1 VSLTESLEQGYSNM
15 IRALAHAL
23 RPTRLRG
30 SLVAVLVL
38 LVGTA
43 CNSTDA
49 TDPTAVG
56 APVTSTD
63 AATATAT
70 TAPTLASITA
80 SGIPYGPTSLWENAT
95 TLSAGAGPFTGSQV
109 SVDPGAVLT
118 AIATARQKNHRI
130 VFAMTGGSSKQ
141 YTTNGKFDINKW
153 KSQMSR
159 FNTATIRNAVAQAV
173 SDGIVVGN
181 AMMDEPETVKW
192 GGNVT
197 KALLDQMAVYAK
209 GIFPTLPQGVNV
221 GPPAYRI
228 WQTTARFTKV
238 DWVRYQYSWW
248 VTSGNVNQWRDIVLD
263 QARKD
268 GVQPAFSLN
277 ILDGGTK
284 DKTGSWDCPGLGKG
298 TYAPNCNMTADQVRS
313 WGRTLAAAGGCAMF
327 MWRYDNAYIT
337 KQANQDAFRDVASA
351 TNAAAKK
358 SCKRP

>member
-1 VSLTESLEQGYSNM
+1 M
-15 IRALAHAL
+15 IRALTHAL
-23 RPTRLRG
+23 RPTRLRTV
-30 SLVAVLVL
+30 LTTCLLAV
-38 LVGTA
+38 VGTA
-43 CNSTDA
+43 CNTDVTDPTTEAVPTATSSTDA
-49 TDPTAVG
+49 VP
-56 APVTSTD
+56 
-63 AATATAT
+63 ATAT
-70 TAPTLASITA
+70 PLASLT
-80 SGIPYGPTSLWENAT
+80 SGIPYGPTSLWANAT
-95 TLSAGAGPFTGSQV
+95 TLGAGATPFTGSQV
-109 SVDPGAVLT
+109 SLDPGAVLT
-118 AIATARQKNHRI
+118 VISTARAKGQRI
-130 VFAMTGGSSKQ
+130 VLAMTGGNANDFK
-141 YTTNGKFDINKW
+141 TNGKFDVNKW
-153 KSQMSR
+153 KSQMSK

-173 SDGIVVGN
+173 SDGIVIGN
-181 AMMDEPETVKW
+181 TMMDEPETVKW

-221 GPPAYRI
+221 GPPAYKI

-248 VTSGNVNQWRDIVLD
+248 VTEGNVAQWRDIVLD

-284 DKTGSWDCPGLGKG
+284 DKSGAWDCPGLGKG

-313 WGRTLAAAGGCAMF
+313 WGRTLAAAGGCAMM

-337 KQANQDAFRDVASA
+337 KSANQDAFRDVASA
-351 TNAAAKK
+351 TASAARK